1 VLVTAD
7 LDQSLLAV
15 SHAATPDQVLYS
27 NIAGFV
33 HVHQVDGKQNSVTV
47 LLPTAAAMPGS
58 YLLAGNI
65 KIFMMQ

>member
-1 VLVTAD
+1 MLVTAD

-33 HVHQVDGKQNSVTV
+33 HVHQVDVKQNSVTV